1 MNARAAVIASLL
13 VFAPDLVPDV
23 VLELVPGVNSHAV
36 AAMAAVHPWR
46 GLVLVLSPPA
56 EDELTRNATL
66 RIAGEFGAALF
77 QVVTRPLE
85 PGGDMMVQIERAGS
99 DLSPVAAFA
108 IVRDPD
114 EGSSG
119 VVVWVSNRMT
129 RTTTVQRVQIRSAN
143 GERAA
148 AQLAVET
155 VDFLRASLPGM
166 WPLDLA
172 GPGRGDGQNAI
183 AAMSD
188 GSAVAP
194 YARLRLAVGAG
205 LFAGF
210 DSVPASW
217 APELAL
223 TYGRVDGIGMRVTL
237 AGLGPGASLSA
248 ADGTGARLD
257 RAMLTLGLVR
267 LFRADRRVQ
276 PMLSAAAGVH
286 HLGVQGTGA
295 PAAREHDGSAF
306 SALIAAG
313 GGVAIALGAHMALTA
328 EAEGMMTW
336 PAVTVR
342 ADDMDVAHL
351 NRPFIFAHAGMLAT
365 F

>member
-1 MNARAAVIASLL
+1 MKARAAVIASLL
-13 VFAPDLVPDV
+13 IFLPELVPDV
-23 VLELVPGVNSHAV
+23 VLDVVPGVSSHAV

-46 GLVLVLSPPA
+46 GLVLMLSPPA
-56 EDELTRNATL
+56 EDELTRSATL

-77 QVVTRPLE
+77 QVVTRPME
-85 PGGDMMVQIERAGS
+85 PGLDLMAQIERAGS

-129 RTTTVQRVQIRSAN
+129 RTTTVQRVQIRSGN

-155 VDFLRASLPGM
+155 VDFLRASLPGL
-166 WPLDLA
+166 WPLDIGAPARGA
-172 GPGRGDGQNAI
+172 G
-183 AAMSD
+183 AATPDASP
-188 GSAVAP
+188 VASS
-194 YARLRLAVGAG
+194 ARLRLAVGAG

-217 APELAL
+217 APALAL
-223 TYGRVDGIGMRVTL
+223 TYGRVDGVGLRVTL

-248 ADGTGARLD
+248 ADGTGARVD

-276 PMLSAAAGVH
+276 PLLSAAAGVH
-286 HLGVQGTGA
+286 HLGAQGTGA

-306 SALIAAG
+306 SALITAG
-313 GGVAIALGAHMALTA
+313 GGVAVALGSHMALTV
-328 EAEGMMTW
+328 EAEGIMTW
-336 PAVTVR
+336 PSVVVR
-342 ADDMDVAHL
+342 TDDMDLARL
-351 NRPFIFAHAGMLAT
+351 NRPSIFAHAGMLAT

>member
-1 MNARAAVIASLL
+1 LL
-13 VFAPDLVPDV
+13 IVMPELVPDV
-23 VLELVPGVNSHAV
+23 VLDMVPGAASHAV
-36 AAMAAVHPWR
+36 AAMAALHPWR

-77 QVVTRPLE
+77 QVVTRPME
-85 PGGDMMVQIERAGS
+85 PGGDLMAQIERAGS

-108 IVRDPD
+108 IVRDLD

-129 RTTTVQRVQIRSAN
+129 RTTTVQRVQIRSDN

-155 VDFLRASLPGM
+155 VDFLRASLPGL
-166 WPLDLA
+166 WPLDIGA
-172 GPGRGDGQNAI
+172 SARGGDGRAGTG
-183 AAMSD
+183 SD
-188 GSAVAP
+188 GSPIASS
-194 YARLRLAVGAG
+194 ARLRLAVGAG

-217 APELAL
+217 APEVAL
-223 TYGRVDGIGMRVTL
+223 TYGRVDAVGVRVSL
-237 AGLGPGASLSA
+237 AGLGPGASVTA
-248 ADGTGARLD
+248 TDGSGARLD
-257 RAMLTLGLVR
+257 RAILTVGLVR

-276 PMLSAAAGVH
+276 PLLSAAAGVH
-286 HLGVQGTGA
+286 HLGAQGTGA
-295 PAAREHDGSAF
+295 PVERQHDGSAF

-313 GGVAIALGAHMALTA
+313 GGLAVALGAHMALTA
-328 EAEGMMTW
+328 EVEGMMTW
-336 PAVTVR
+336 PSVVVR
-342 ADDMDVAHL
+342 TDDNDLAHL
-351 NRPFIFAHAGMLAT
+351 NRPTIFAHAGMLAT

>member
-1 MNARAAVIASLL
+1 MKARAAVIASLL
-13 VFAPDLVPDV
+13 IFIPELVPDM
-23 VLELVPGVNSHAV
+23 VLDVVPGVASHAV

-77 QVVTRPLE
+77 QVVTRPME
-85 PGGDMMVQIERAGS
+85 PGVDLMTQIERAGT

-129 RTTTVQRVQIRSAN
+129 RTTTVQRVQIRSGN

-155 VDFLRASLPGM
+155 VDVLRASLPGL
-166 WPLDLA
+166 WPLDDGSSA
-172 GPGRGDGQNAI
+172 RGDARGGIGAP
-183 AAMSD
+183 D
-188 GSAVAP
+188 GSPAWS
-194 YARLRLAVGAG
+194 YARLRLAVGVG

-217 APELAL
+217 APALAL
-223 TYGRVDGIGMRVTL
+223 TYGRVDGIGVRVTL

-276 PMLSAAAGVH
+276 PLLSVAAGVH

-295 PAAREHDGSAF
+295 PAVREHDGSAF

-313 GGVAIALGAHMALTA
+313 GGLAVALGSHMALTA
-328 EAEGMMTW
+328 EAEGIMTW
-336 PAVTVR
+336 PSVVVR
-342 ADDMDVAHL
+342 TDDMDLAHL
-351 NRPFIFAHAGMLAT
+351 NRPSIFAHAGILAT

>member
-1 MNARAAVIASLL
+1 MKARAAVIASLL
-13 VFAPDLVPDV
+13 ISLPELVPDV
-23 VLELVPGVNSHAV
+23 VLDVVPGVPNHAV
-36 AAMAAVHPWR
+36 AAMAADRPWR

-77 QVVTRPLE
+77 QVVTRPMD
-85 PGGDMMVQIERAGS
+85 PGVDLMAQIERAGT

-114 EGSSG
+114 DGSSG

-129 RTTTVQRVQIRSAN
+129 RTTTVQRVQIRSGN

-155 VDFLRASLPGM
+155 VDFLRASLPGL
-166 WPLDLA
+166 WPLDIGA
-172 GPGRGDGQNAI
+172 APRGDGRAGTG
-183 AAMSD
+183 AD
-188 GSAVAP
+188 GSPVASSP
-194 YARLRLAVGAG
+194 RLRLAVSAG
-205 LFAGF
+205 MFAGF

-217 APELAL
+217 APALAL
-223 TYGRVDGIGMRVTL
+223 TYGRVDGVGVRVTL

-257 RAMLTLGLVR
+257 RAMLTLGVVR

-276 PMLSAAAGVH
+276 PLLSAAAGVH

-313 GGVAIALGAHMALTA
+313 GGLAIALGSHMALTA

-336 PAVTVR
+336 PSVVVR
-342 ADDMDVAHL
+342 TGDMDLAHL
-351 NRPFIFAHAGMLAT
+351 NRPSIFAHAGMLAT

>member
-1 MNARAAVIASLL
+1 MTARAAVIASLL
-13 VFAPDLVPDV
+13 AFVPDLVPDV
-23 VLELVPGVNSHAV
+23 VLELVPGVTSHAV

-85 PGGDMMVQIERAGS
+85 PGVDLMVQIERAGT

-108 IVRDPD
+108 IVRDFD
-114 EGSSG
+114 EGASG

-129 RTTTVQRVQIRSAN
+129 RTTTVQRVQIRSGN

-155 VDFLRASLPGM
+155 VDFLRASLPGL
-166 WPLDLA
+166 WPLDFGA
-172 GPGRGDGQNAI
+172 SGRGGDGRADTG
-183 AAMSD
+183 SD
-188 GSAVAP
+188 GSPVASS
-194 YARLRLAVGAG
+194 ARLRLAVGAG
-205 LFAGF
+205 VFAGF

-217 APELAL
+217 APEVAL
-223 TYGRVDGIGMRVTL
+223 TYGRVDATGVRVTL

-257 RAMLTLGLVR
+257 RALLTVGVVR
-267 LFRADRRVQ
+267 LFRSDRRVQ
-276 PMLSAAAGVH
+276 PLLSASAGVH
-286 HLGVQGTGA
+286 YLGVQGTGA

-306 SALIAAG
+306 SALISAG
-313 GGVAIALGAHMALTA
+313 GGVAVALGSHMALTA
-328 EAEGMMTW
+328 EAEGLMTW
-336 PAVTVR
+336 PSVVVR
-342 ADDMDVAHL
+342 TDDRDLAHL
-351 NRPFIFAHAGMLAT
+351 NRPSIFAHAGMLAT

>member
-13 VFAPDLVPDV
+13 VFVPDLVPDV
-23 VLELVPGVNSHAV
+23 VLELVPGVNSRAV

-85 PGGDMMVQIERAGS
+85 PGGDMMMQIERAGS

-129 RTTTVQRVQIRSAN
+129 RTTTVQRVQIRAGS

-166 WPLDLA
+166 WPFDLA
-172 GPGRGDGQNAI
+172 GSRGDGRGAGG
-183 AAMSD
+183 ATSD

-217 APELAL
+217 APEIAL
-223 TYGRVDGIGMRVTL
+223 TYGRVDGIGVRVTL

-267 LFRADRRVQ
+267 LFRPDQRVQ

-313 GGVAIALGAHMALTA
+313 GGVAIALRSHMAFTA

-336 PAVTVR
+336 PSVTVR
-342 ADDMDVAHL
+342 TGDTDLANL
-351 NRPFIFAHAGMLAT
+351 NRPSIFAHAGILAT

>member
-1 MNARAAVIASLL
+1 MKARAAVIASLL
-13 VFAPDLVPDV
+13 IFLPELVPDV
-23 VLELVPGVNSHAV
+23 VLDMVPGVASHAV

-77 QVVTRPLE
+77 QVVTRPME
-85 PGGDMMVQIERAGS
+85 PGVDLMSQIERAGT
-99 DLSPVAAFA
+99 DLSPVAALA

-129 RTTTVQRVQIRSAN
+129 RTTTVQRVQIRS
-143 GERAA
+143 GSSERAA

-155 VDFLRASLPGM
+155 VDFLRASLPGL
-166 WPLDLA
+166 WPLDFGA
-172 GPGRGDGQNAI
+172 PARGGI
-183 AAMSD
+183 GSPD
-188 GSAVAP
+188 GSASSS
-194 YARLRLAVGAG
+194 ARLRLAVGAG

-217 APELAL
+217 APALSL
-223 TYGRVDGIGMRVTL
+223 TYGRADGIGMRVTL
-237 AGLGPGASLSA
+237 AGLGPGAGLSA

-257 RAMLTLGLVR
+257 RAMLTLGMVR
-267 LFRADRRVQ
+267 LFRTDRRVQ
-276 PMLSAAAGVH
+276 PLLSAAAGVH
-286 HLGVQGTGA
+286 RLGVQGTGA
-295 PAAREHDGSAF
+295 PAAREHEGSAF

-313 GGVAIALGAHMALTA
+313 GGVAVALGSHMALTV
-328 EAEGMMTW
+328 EVEGMMTW
-336 PAVTVR
+336 PSVVVR
-342 ADDMDVAHL
+342 TEDMDLAHL
-351 NRPFIFAHAGMLAT
+351 NRPSIFAHAGMLAT

>member
-1 MNARAAVIASLL
+1 MIASLL
-13 VFAPDLVPDV
+13 VFAPELVPDV
-23 VLELVPGVNSHAV
+23 VLELVPGVTSHAV

-85 PGGDMMVQIERAGS
+85 PGADMMMQLERAGS

-108 IVRDPD
+108 LVRDPD
-114 EGSSG
+114 EGSAG

-129 RTTTVQRVQIRSAN
+129 RTTTVQRVQIRSGN
-143 GERAA
+143 GDRAA

-155 VDFLRASLPGM
+155 VDFLRASLPGL
-166 WPLDLA
+166 WPLDLS
-172 GPGRGDGQNAI
+172 GSGRG
-183 AAMSD
+183 AAGATFD
-188 GSAVAP
+188 GSAASA

-217 APELAL
+217 APEVAL
-223 TYGRVDGIGMRVTL
+223 TYGRVDAVGVRVTL

-257 RAMLTLGLVR
+257 RALLTLGLVR

-276 PMLSAAAGVH
+276 PLLSAAVGVH

-306 SALIAAG
+306 SALISAG
-313 GGVAIALGAHMALTA
+313 GGLAVALGSHMALTA
-328 EAEGMMTW
+328 EAEGLLTW
-336 PAVTVR
+336 PSVVVR
-342 ADDMDVAHL
+342 TDDMDLAHL
-351 NRPFIFAHAGMLAT
+351 NRPSIFAHAGMLAT